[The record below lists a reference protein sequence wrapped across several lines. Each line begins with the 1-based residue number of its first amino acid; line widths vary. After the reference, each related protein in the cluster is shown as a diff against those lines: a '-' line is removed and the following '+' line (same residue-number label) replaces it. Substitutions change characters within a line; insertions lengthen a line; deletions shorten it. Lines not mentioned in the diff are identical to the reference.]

1 MRIDE
6 SAGLVRSGYL
16 WASRLRGERSAVP
29 LRFLGRESV
38 LVGGPE
44 GVRRFYDP
52 LLRRR
57 GAVPAPVSDVL
68 FGRGSIHG
76 LDGAEHHHQKAMF
89 LDVLAP
95 AAVAR
100 LRDGAREQ
108 WREATRTW
116 VPGRPVVL
124 FDQAVHVLTA
134 TVLPWAGVPAEPD
147 GTARHARQ
155 LAALLDGFASPGPR
169 YLRAALARRSLERWA
184 TRLIRA
190 ARAHEVHPRP
200 GTALAA
206 VVRAHDTHGHLLP
219 ERAAAVALLN
229 VVRPMVAVAW
239 FIAFAGIALHHQPF
253 WRDLIAAGD
262 PTARAA
268 FVHEVRRRYPFVPVL
283 AARAPTAQDV
293 LGVGVPDGGYV
304 ILDVHG
310 TDHDHRHWPEP
321 DRFDP
326 GRFLAPPADP
336 DSLVPQGGGDVA
348 TGHRCPGETVTLA
361 MIEEAVEHLATTGY
375 DLPPQDLRVDLTRI
389 PARPRSGVV
398 IVPRG

>member
-6 SAGLVRSGYL
+6 SAGLVRCGYL
-16 WASRLRGERSAVP
+16 WASRLRGGRPAVP
-29 LRFLGRESV
+29 VRFLGRESV
-38 LVGGPE
+38 LVGGPD

-57 GAVPAPVSDVL
+57 GAVPPPVSDVL
-68 FGRGSIHG
+68 FGHGSIHG

-116 VPGRPVVL
+116 EAGRPVVL

-134 TVLPWAGVPAEPD
+134 TALPWAGVPAEPA
-147 GTARHARQ
+147 GTGRRAGQ

-169 YLRAALARRSLERWA
+169 YARAVLARRSLERWA

-206 VVRAHDTHGHLLP
+206 VVHAHDTHGQLLP

-268 FVHEVRRRYPFVPVL
+268 FAHEVRRRYPFVPVL

-310 TDHDHRHWPEP
+310 TDHDPRRWPEP

-361 MIEEAVEHLATTGY
+361 MIEQAVEHLATTGY
-375 DLPPQDLRVDLTRI
+375 DLPAQDLRVDLTRI

-398 IVPRG
+398 ITPAG